1 MGAAVKKKKKELEKE
16 EQTKPKVSRRKVI
29 IRTGEEMNK
38 IEITKTIERKSIKL
52 RAGSLIF
59 ERVNKT
65 DRPLARL
72 TKKKRE
78 ETQTK

>member
-1 MGAAVKKKKKELEKE
+1 M
-16 EQTKPKVSRRKVI
+16 